1 MSGRV
6 QKFDQVCIL
15 RQGVGLRIV
24 KPRAGLARASGIR
37 AFIDSD
43 VTSPGRN
50 RGQSEPMALA
60 SMATSET
67 VWRM

>member
-24 KPRAGLARASGIR
+24 KAQAGLARASEIR

-43 VTSPGRN
+43 VTSTGRIG
-50 RGQSEPMALA
+50 GQSEPMAPA